1 MPTSNRSII
10 DWQKLAIASMMY
22 WLLYA
27 DADTSCWRVE
37 TSGYYRDK
45 ECTLA
50 DFSEDGSVLAVV
62 FENTLTFWDPIEN
75 QLCTS
80 IDQGAKITALQ
91 FCHGAQANC
100 VLVATEANIT
110 IWDLLNYTGGSDF
123 YNCWIGL
130 FTAVA
135 YNTVYLARPLIGIQL
150 AHMASSLANK
160 RLYCSYKI
168 VQRVAF
174 IVNIH

>member
-1 MPTSNRSII
+1 M
-10 DWQKLAIASMMY
+10 
-22 WLLYA
+22 
-27 DADTSCWRVE
+27 E

-100 VLVATEANIT
+100 VVVATEANKSSGTYST
-110 IWDLLNYTGGSDF
+110 ILVGQIFILAELGCLL
-123 YNCWIGL
+123 
-130 FTAVA
+130 
-135 YNTVYLARPLIGIQL
+135 Q
-150 AHMASSLANK
+150 
-160 RLYCSYKI
+160 
-168 VQRVAF
+168 
-174 IVNIH
+174 